1 VATNRLEAFS
11 DGVFAIAITLL
22 VLELNVPAGD
32 NLWHQLKEEWP
43 SFAAFFVSFWVIGI
57 IWVNHHGVLDHLA
70 RADRGVLYL
79 NLLLLF
85 TVVFIPFPTA
95 LLADHLKSGEDE
107 TVAAVVYSGA
117 FVAMSVAYG
126 FLWTYITNRKE
137 LLGVEL
143 TDEEIRHISRR
154 FLIGNPFYILQL
166 IVAFI
171 SPAVVLVINAA
182 LAVYYMVAGMR
193 SPMAGVDTRARD

>member
-1 VATNRLEAFS
+1 VTTNRLEAFS

-43 SFAAFFVSFWVIGI
+43 SFASFFVSFWVIGI

-95 LLADHLKSGEDE
+95 LMAEHLKSGADE
-107 TVAAVVYSGA
+107 EVAAVVYSGA
-117 FVAMSVAYG
+117 FLAMAISYG
-126 FLWTYITNRKE
+126 FLWTYITNRRE
-137 LLGVEL
+137 LLGVKM
-143 TDEEIRHISRR
+143 TDEEIRRTSRS
-154 FLIGNPFYILQL
+154 FLIGNPFYALA
-166 IVAFI
+166 VGMAFI
-171 SPAVVLVINAA
+171 SPAVVLVIIAL
-182 LAVYYMVAGMR
+182 LAVYYAVAGMR
-193 SPMAGVDTRARD
+193 SPAIRTDA